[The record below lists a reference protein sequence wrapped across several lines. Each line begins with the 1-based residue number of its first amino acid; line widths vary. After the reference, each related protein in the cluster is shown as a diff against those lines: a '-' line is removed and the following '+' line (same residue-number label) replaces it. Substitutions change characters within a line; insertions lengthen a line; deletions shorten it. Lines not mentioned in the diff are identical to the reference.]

1 MLFLLIQAI
10 FLKSKTK
17 ALKNYI
23 LLILFFLPVL
33 AFSQINLKVL
43 DEDGKAVSEA
53 EVTYNNQTYQTDKNG
68 NVRVPLSASE
78 QTLSVQKENFKGF
91 SKLIKPTPKTQ
102 SVNVL
107 FLPSIKEN
115 EIQEVVFQK
124 KGTRKTNDLT
134 SIEIS
139 AKEAREVVS
148 LAGGVEG
155 ILKMHPS
162 VNSNAELSSQYMVR
176 GGSYDEN
183 LIYINDIE
191 LYRPFLIR
199 NSLQEGMSIINPDM
213 VSTIN
218 FSAGGFEPRYGDKM
232 SSALNIY
239 YRQPEKFEVSGEA
252 SLIGGRLTTGF
263 ASKDKKL
270 TGLISGRYRNTNLV
284 LNTLNEDTDFNPRY
298 MDLQSYL
305 NYQFNEKW
313 SLSFLGY
320 YAKNDYQMFPK
331 QKEVDFGSVL
341 QPMRL
346 TVFYNGQEDDQYKNM
361 MGTVSVNFKPS
372 KKWQFSLDNF
382 AYQNR
387 EREYYSIASGYIL
400 EAFDED
406 GNPTAGYDAGGQI
419 DHARNDLLVR
429 VAGSQ
434 FRTNFSP
441 DVNTD
446 FEFGVKYERESIK
459 DFTNEW
465 QFVDSIG
472 YSNPRDFVIPGNLD
486 TSNLN
491 LMYHIAGQN
500 DINTTR
506 VSAYAQFSK
515 KFYWGNNRI
524 FVNGGAR
531 IQNWSFN
538 KETIFSPRAQFAIKP
553 NWDMD
558 MLFRLAGGVYYQAPF
573 YKEIKDLT
581 GAFNPDI
588 TAQKS
593 YQIILANDYEFQ
605 FKERKFKLTTE
616 AYYKKMENL
625 IPYYMDNVRVR
636 YSGKNNSEGYAYG
649 LDARLFGEF
658 VPGIDS
664 YISASY
670 ARVYENIEGMGYI
683 PRPTDQRFR
692 FAMFYQDYMPK
703 FPSMRVNLT
712 LTYASGL
719 PSGTPVMFDGNGVP
733 DYLAAY
739 RYQKTLPA
747 YKRVDIGLTKVF
759 IDQKDNKASGN
770 FWGKFK
776 ELTLGVQI
784 FNAFNIN
791 NTIANQWISDINAS
805 PSLYYPVPVRLTGR
819 FFNVKLEFKL

>member
-1 MLFLLIQAI
+1 M
-10 FLKSKTK
+10 
-17 ALKNYI
+17 KNYI

-33 AFSQINLKVL
+33 AFSQINLRVL
-43 DEDGKAVSEA
+43 NEEDGKPVSEA
-53 EVTYNNQTYQTDKNG
+53 QVTYNNQTYQTDKNG
-68 NVRVPLSASE
+68 FVRVPLSDFE
-78 QTLSVQKENFKGF
+78 QTLEVQKENFKGF
-91 SKLIKPTPKTQ
+91 SKTIKTSPKSQTI
-102 SVNVL
+102 NVL
-107 FLPSIKEN
+107 FLPAVN
-115 EIQEVVFQK
+115 ATEIQEVVFQK
-124 KGTRKTNDLT
+124 KAKFKTNDIT
-134 SIEIS
+134 SVEIS
-139 AKEAREVVS
+139 AKEAREVAS

-155 ILKMHPS
+155 LLKTLPS

-199 NSLQEGMSIINPDM
+199 NSLQEGMSIVNPDM

-263 ASKDKKL
+263 ASKDKKF

-298 MDLQSYL
+298 FDLQSYL
-305 NYQFNEKW
+305 NYQFNDKW

-320 YAKNDYQMFPK
+320 FAKNDYEMIPK
-331 QKEVDFGSVL
+331 EKEVDFGSVL
-341 QPMRL
+341 RPLKL

-372 KKWQFSLDNF
+372 KKLHFSLDNF

-387 EREYYSIASGYIL
+387 EREYYSLASGYIL
-400 EAFDED
+400 EAFDEE
-406 GNPTAGYDAGGQI
+406 GNPVAGYDAGGQI

-434 FRTNFSP
+434 FRTKFSP

-446 FEFGVKYERESIK
+446 IEVGVKYERETIK

-486 TSNLN
+486 TSALN
-491 LMYHIAGQN
+491 LKYYIAGQN

-515 KFYWGNNRI
+515 KFYWGRNRI
-524 FVNGGAR
+524 FINGGAR

-538 KETIFSPRAQFAIKP
+538 KETLFSPRAQFAIKP
-553 NWDMD
+553 DWDID

-581 GAFNPDI
+581 GAFNTDI
-588 TAQKS
+588 KAQKS
-593 YQIILANDYEFQ
+593 YQIILANDYEFKI
-605 FKERKFKLTTE
+605 KERNFKLTTE

-636 YSGKNNSEGYAYG
+636 YSGKNNAEGYAYG
-649 LDARLFGEF
+649 LDARLYGQF

-670 ARVYENIEGMGYI
+670 ARVYENIDGKGYI

-692 FAMFYQDYMPK
+692 FSMFYQDYMPK

-719 PSGTPVMFDGNGVP
+719 PSGTPVLFDSNGLP

-791 NTIANQWISDINAS
+791 NTIANQWISDVNS
-805 PSLYYPVPVRLTGR
+805 TPQLYYPVPVRLTGR